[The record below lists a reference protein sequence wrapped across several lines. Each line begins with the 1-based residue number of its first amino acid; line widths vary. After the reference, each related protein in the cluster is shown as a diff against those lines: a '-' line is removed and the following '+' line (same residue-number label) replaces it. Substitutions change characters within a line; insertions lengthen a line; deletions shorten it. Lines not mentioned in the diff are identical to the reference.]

1 MSVRSSKTAG
11 RDFPKAQRCLPFAVG
26 CAMITALSG
35 CGNYVDAHAEGISA
49 VSRAP
54 DGGYS
59 YHVYSCEDYK
69 TGGSKVL
76 ASERAAR
83 IEDLQKALLM
93 LERGS
98 SDTPAPEPSR

>member
-1 MSVRSSKTAG
+1 MFAG
-11 RDFPKAQRCLPFAVG
+11 VKPQVAISQKRNVVSRLPVG
-26 CAMITALSG
+26 CAMIAALSG
-35 CGNYVDAHAEGISA
+35 CGNDVDAQAEGISA

-59 YHVYSCEDYK
+59 YHVYSCEGYK